1 MSLNIKFDK
10 AKIVFTMKNIVYILF
25 WAIVSL
31 VSSFNQIIPS
41 IHKIIKGDFSPIT
54 NEDFYTKIIAPLLIW
69 IIAFFVDFL
78 YQLCTV
84 GKNEQLNPFYIKT
97 SYVAIFVVFVTLVIS
112 FFFHSNEC
120 QKTVY
125 IGCLFSCI
133 ILLKISALYVVS
145 PSYEVEK
152 R

>member
-69 IIAFFVDFL
+69 IIASSLISFTNFVL
-78 YQLCTV
+78 S
-84 GKNEQLNPFYIKT
+84 GKT
-97 SYVAIFVVFVTLVIS
+97 S
-112 FFFHSNEC
+112 N
-120 QKTVY
+120 
-125 IGCLFSCI
+125 
-133 ILLKISALYVVS
+133 
-145 PSYEVEK
+145 
-152 R
+152 